1 MDDRLRAAL
10 LGIIDAAT
18 RGTRYHRLVRGRVVN
33 VLAGGNV
40 ETEPETAG
48 TPPQPNLPLRYGL
61 PGVLR
66 AVVRSGARVLLG
78 WAEGDPAQ
86 PFVAAW
92 EASQL
97 EELVFDVPGG
107 ARALAR
113 HEDTV
118 DVGTIRVTAVPVPGM
133 PPTTN
138 LLFLYT
144 PPTGA
149 PMQFQVT
156 GLPAGVAVSPTPGE
170 FALVG
175 KIAATSV
182 VKA

>member
-48 TPPQPNLPLRYGL
+48 TPPQPNLTLRYGL

-78 WAEGDPAQ
+78 WAEGDPSQ

-97 EELVFDVPGG
+97 EELVFDVDGG
-107 ARALAR
+107 AQPLAR
-113 HEDTV
+113 TGDTADCGNLYV
-118 DVGTIRVTAVPVPGM
+118 STTTGSVVGYAPPGTPPVPPAGAVAIPLSGRVTG
-133 PPTTN
+133 
-138 LLFLYT
+138 
-144 PPTGA
+144 
-149 PMQFQVT
+149 
-156 GLPAGVAVSPTPGE
+156 
-170 FALVG
+170 
-175 KIAATSV
+175 TSR

>member
-1 MDDRLRAAL
+1 MSDRLRDGL

-113 HEDTV
+113 DDDTV
-118 DVGTIRVTAVPVPGM
+118 DVGTINVTALPMPTM
-133 PPTTN
+133 PPSTD
-138 LLFLYT
+138 LLLVYT

-149 PMQFQVT
+149 PVQFRVT

-170 FALVG
+170 FTLVG
-175 KIAATSV
+175 KINGTSV